1 MLKGFKY
8 RIYPNEEQAI
18 QIEKTFGCCRFV
30 YNQLLAK
37 KIDLYKNEQKSMSK
51 TDCNNYCNRILKKEY
66 EWLKEVDK
74 FALTNSIYN
83 LDEAYKNFFR
93 RVKQGN
99 EKVGFPKFKSKK
111 NHYCSYKTNFTNNNI
126 KLDFDNNKVQLPK
139 LKWVKCKLHRKF
151 TGKILFVTISK
162 TPSNKMVYSC

>member
-1 MLKGFKY
+1 MLKGYKY
-8 RIYPNEEQAI
+8 RIYPNEEQVI
-18 QIEKTFGCCRFV
+18 HIEKTYGCCRFV

-51 TDCNNYCNRILKKEY
+51 TDCNNYCNRELKKEY
-66 EWLKEVDK
+66 IWLKEVDK

-99 EKVGFPKFKSKK
+99 DKVGFPKFKSKK
-111 NHYCSYKTNFTNNNI
+111 NHYYSYNANFTNNNI
-126 KLDFDNNKVQLPK
+126 IVDFDNKKVQMPK

-151 TGKILFVTISK
+151 IGKI
-162 TPSNKMVYSC
+162 